1 MPSRSQDPHQLA
13 LKAYNKG
20 DFSTAERLYNQILRQ
35 APDDF
40 NALHLLGIIRARQ
53 QRFIEADRL
62 IAKALRS
69 GRSAEALSN
78 HGNVLSEL
86 GRHEEAI
93 KQLRHALLI
102 KPDSAPNQFN
112 LANALVKAKRL
123 EEAAKAFTAALAAEP
138 DFPEALQNYANLL
151 RELGQQTEA
160 AAMLRRAIALNPA
173 DASLRSA
180 LGITLEEAGNL
191 TGASAAFSEAL
202 ALDAT
207 TTAAYYHRVKLTKVA
222 PGDDLLAQIEALSG
236 QADRLSPDDRAMLGF
251 ALAKAYEDVGRHD
264 EAFVHL
270 LEANRLARASVDYDE
285 ADMRQRCR
293 RLREAITAPLLA
305 TKAGLG
311 CDSNVPIFIV
321 GFPRSGTTL
330 TEQIL
335 ASHPLIHGA
344 GEHSYVRDLASS
356 DLLDVMSEEN
366 PARKIGFPES
376 LGLLPPERF
385 RQLGNLYVE
394 RLRRNAPDTPHIT
407 DKLPVNFMFLG
418 FIHLILPKAAIIHVK
433 RDAMD
438 TCISCFAQRFSQD
451 NVGFSYELGE
461 LGRYYRMYMEL
472 MDHWRQIMP
481 AGSILEVQYE
491 SLVESFEPEARR
503 IVAHCGLDWDERCLA
518 FHQTERAVRTA
529 SLAQVR
535 RPIYR
540 SSVQRWRRHEKH
552 LARLIAALAGDL
564 PLPGET
570 GDTASDAGAGK
581 PDVRPAEK

>member
-20 DFSTAERLYNQILRQ
+20 DFSTAERLYSKILRQ

-40 NALHLLGIIRARQ
+40 NALHLLGVIRARQ
-53 QRFIEADRL
+53 QRFLEADRL
-62 IAKALRS
+62 IAKALRA
-69 GRSAEALSN
+69 GRSAEALGN

-86 GRHEEAI
+86 GRHEEAV
-93 KQLRHALLI
+93 KQLRQALLI
-102 KPDSAPNQFN
+102 KPNSAQNQFN

-123 EEAAKAFTAALAAEP
+123 DEAARAFAAALAVEP

-151 RELGQQTEA
+151 RELGRQTEA
-160 AAMLRRAIALNPA
+160 AAMLRRAIALDPA
-173 DASLRSA
+173 DASLRIA
-180 LGITLEEAGNL
+180 LGIALEEAGDL
-191 TGASAAFSEAL
+191 AGAGTAFGEAL

-207 TTAAYYHRVKLTKVA
+207 ATAAYYHRVKMAKVL
-222 PGDDLLAQIEALSG
+222 PGDDLLAQMEALSG
-236 QADRLSPDDRAMLGF
+236 QADRLSRDDRAMLGF

-285 ADMRQRCR
+285 ADMGRRCR

-305 TKAGLG
+305 AKAGLG
-311 CDSNVPIFIV
+311 SESNVPIFIV

-335 ASHPLIHGA
+335 ASHPLVHGA

-356 DLLDVMSEEN
+356 DIPDVVSEEN
-366 PARKIGFPES
+366 PASKIGFPES

-385 RQLGNLYVE
+385 RQLGTLYVE
-394 RLRRNAPDTPHIT
+394 RLRRNAPDAPHIT

-418 FIHLILPKAAIIHVK
+418 FIHLILPKATIIHVK

-438 TCISCFAQRFSQD
+438 TCISCFAQHFSQD
-451 NVGFSYELGE
+451 NIRFSYELGE

-472 MDHWRQIMP
+472 MDHWRQTMP

-491 SLVESFEPEARR
+491 TLVENFEPEARR
-503 IVAHCGLDWDERCLA
+503 IVAHCGLDWDERCLS
-518 FHQTERAVRTA
+518 FHQTERTVRTA

-535 RPIYR
+535 QPIYR
-540 SSVQRWRRHEKH
+540 SSIERWRRHEKH
-552 LARLIAALAGDL
+552 LGRLIAALAGDL

-570 GDTASDAGAGK
+570 GEAAGERGRGQTW
-581 PDVRPAEK
+581 RPPG